1 MIDQKNRTC
10 MLNISVYFVV
20 VKHENDKSSS
30 FNKEMEIVTHAL
42 KVKLNFFSAP
52 VASCLFCFSLIINKV
67 FDFTMRKKFK
77 T

>member
-1 MIDQKNRTC
+1 MEMTKAPV
-10 MLNISVYFVV
+10 L
-20 VKHENDKSSS
+20 
-30 FNKEMEIVTHAL
+30 NKEMKIVTHAL